1 MNTIEKRVR
10 LALLLAP
17 AIFAG
22 AFWILVLS
30 SSPLLESVGLVKLL
44 LCAALLSVTVAYLIT
59 LFIAATQGAIE
70 TEK

>member
-1 MNTIEKRVR
+1 MNTIKKRIK
-10 LALLLAP
+10 LALILAP

-22 AFWILVLS
+22 AFWILALS

-44 LCAALLSVTVAYLIT
+44 LCAAFLPFTVAYLIT
-59 LFIAATQGAIE
+59 LFIAAMQKEIE